1 MTTLFVTATWPDPLA
16 RFTHGVAQRMRL
28 MLRAA
33 QQADADLDLLAFAP
47 WNQPPDA
54 GAAQRLRND
63 LQALWGVRVRHVFVA
78 PSEPVADRQDSLW
91 HGYLLPM
98 TSLQRQPS
106 FARTSGRTQAHAV
119 ADALAKSR
127 PTCLFVH
134 KLTAMCAVLNCS
146 AARPRMVLDLDDVE
160 HKAFA
165 RLIAL
170 PPHWGAKR
178 LLRGWLPALA
188 RGERRALAAADR
200 AFVCSELDR
209 ADLATR
215 WGLNNLVVVPN
226 AIPVPEPTP
235 LPAART
241 ALFLGMHSYE
251 PNRAGAEFLVHE
263 VWPLVHAQV
272 PDATLVVA
280 GRACERI
287 RGHDEPPPGVRFE
300 GFVDDLQALY
310 ASTRV
315 VCCPILSGGG
325 TRIKIIEG
333 AMQARP
339 IVSTTV
345 GAEGLD
351 FSPQRQEIAIAD
363 GAQAF
368 AEALVQLLLD
378 DGLAAAMGRRARQ
391 QAQALYGEQ
400 PVMDRIAA
408 VLRSLPTP

>member
-1 MTTLFVTATWPDPLA
+1 MTTLFITATWPDPLA

-54 GAAQRLRND
+54 GAAARLRD
-63 LQALWGVRVRHVFVA
+63 DIQALWGVRLRQVFVA
-78 PSEPVADRQDSLW
+78 PSDPVPDRRDSLW

-98 TSLQRQPS
+98 TGLQRQPA
-106 FARTSGRTQAHAV
+106 FARTSGRAQAQAV
-119 ADALAKSR
+119 ADALEQSQ
-127 PTCLFVH
+127 PTRLFVH
-134 KLTAMCAVLNCS
+134 KLTAMCAVLKCRV
-146 AARPRMVLDLDDVE
+146 AKPPTVLDLDDVE

-188 RGERRALAAADR
+188 RGERLALAAADR

-209 ADLATR
+209 ADLAAR
-215 WGLNNLVVVPN
+215 WGLRNLVVVPN
-226 AIPVPEPTP
+226 AIPVPVPTP
-235 LPAART
+235 LPAGRT

-251 PNRAGAEFLVHE
+251 PNRSGAEFLVHE
-263 VWPLVHAQV
+263 VWPLVLAQV

-280 GRACERI
+280 GKACELI
-287 RGHDEPPPGVRFE
+287 RGHDKPPRGVRFE
-300 GFVDDLQALY
+300 GFVQDLQALY
-310 ASTRV
+310 ADTRV

-351 FSPQRQEIAIAD
+351 FAPQRQEIAIAD
-363 GAQAF
+363 GAPAF
-368 AEALVQLLLD
+368 AKELARLLVD
-378 DGLAAAMGRRARQ
+378 DEMASDMGRRARQ
-391 QAQALYGEQ
+391 QAQAWYGEQ

-408 VLRSLPTP
+408 VLAGLPRP